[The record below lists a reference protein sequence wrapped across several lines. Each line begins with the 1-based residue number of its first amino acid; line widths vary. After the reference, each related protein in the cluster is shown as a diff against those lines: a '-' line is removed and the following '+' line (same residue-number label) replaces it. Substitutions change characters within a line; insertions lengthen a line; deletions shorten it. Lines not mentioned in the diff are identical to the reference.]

1 MIDDEI
7 NLLSAGGNY
16 GWNPVPRYN
25 QSVPMTDLVQFPGA
39 IEARWSSGDPTLATS
54 GGIFLEGAGWDEWEG
69 RLAVAALK
77 GRGLHLFEFTAAGEL
92 VSHVIPP
99 EFEGIYGRL
108 RSAML
113 GPAGALRD
121 HLQR

>member
-1 MIDDEI
+1 MWAVEHGPTIDDEI

-16 GWNPVPRYN
+16 GWNPVPGYN

-69 RLAVAALK
+69 RLAVAVLK
-77 GRGLHLFEFTAAGEL
+77 GRGCTCSSSRRPG
-92 VSHVIPP
+92 SW
-99 EFEGIYGRL
+99 
-108 RSAML
+108 
-113 GPAGALRD
+113 
-121 HLQR
+121 